1 MLGEDLDNEEERGVI
16 PRMVKGFFDTIADQ
30 PEDIEFSIKV
40 SFLEIY
46 NEKIKD
52 LLDPKKNNLK
62 IHETKQ
68 GGIYVKDM
76 TESYV
81 GNEDEVYAILKIGN
95 ENRSIGCTNMNKQSS
110 RSHSVFILQV
120 EQKNLTDFSQKT
132 GKIYLVDL
140 AGSER
145 ISKTGAEGQ
154 TLTEA
159 QNINKSLAA
168 LGGVIN
174 ALTDGKASHVPYRDS
189 KLTRLLQESL
199 GGNSKT
205 SLIIT
210 CSPSIFNEEETK
222 STLKFGKRAK
232 QI

>member
-1 MLGEDLDNEEERGVI
+1 
-16 PRMVKGFFDTIADQ
+16 
-30 PEDIEFSIKV
+30 
-40 SFLEIY
+40 
-46 NEKIKD
+46 
-52 LLDPKKNNLK
+52 
-62 IHETKQ
+62 
-68 GGIYVKDM
+68 M

-81 GNEDEVYAILKIGN
+81 ACEDEVYAILKIGN
-95 ENRSIGCTNMNKQSS
+95 ENRSIGVTNMNKQSS

-120 EQKNLTDFSQKT
+120 EQKNLSDYSSKT

-159 QNINKSLAA
+159 QNINKSLTA

-174 ALTDGKASHVPYRDS
+174 ALTDGKSSHVPYRDS

-210 CSPSIFNEEETK
+210 ASPSIFNKDETI
-222 STLKFGKRAK
+222 STLKFGSRAK
-232 QI
+232 

>member
-76 TESYV
+76 TETYV
-81 GNEDEVYAILKIGN
+81 GNEDEVYSILKIGN
-95 ENRSIGCTNMNKQSS
+95 DNRSIGSTNMNK
-110 RSHSVFILQV
+110 
-120 EQKNLTDFSQKT
+120 
-132 GKIYLVDL
+132 
-140 AGSER
+140 
-145 ISKTGAEGQ
+145 
-154 TLTEA
+154 
-159 QNINKSLAA
+159 
-168 LGGVIN
+168 
-174 ALTDGKASHVPYRDS
+174 
-189 KLTRLLQESL
+189 
-199 GGNSKT
+199 
-205 SLIIT
+205 
-210 CSPSIFNEEETK
+210 
-222 STLKFGKRAK
+222 
-232 QI
+232 